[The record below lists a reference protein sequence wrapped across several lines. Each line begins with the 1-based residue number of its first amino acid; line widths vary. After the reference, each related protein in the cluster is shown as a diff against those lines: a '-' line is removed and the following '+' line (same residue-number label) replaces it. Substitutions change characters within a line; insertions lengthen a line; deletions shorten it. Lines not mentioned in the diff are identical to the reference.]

1 MLRCGIASSL
11 MILLRIEAARL
22 AAKLEGVAR
31 PERGVAT
38 IGIEIPTF
46 APRGPDGA
54 LHPLLHFCIECFLN
68 LGSHLYDPQVSPIH
82 RAHAV
87 QDVVELRLDH
97 EDHGIVPQAS
107 VWTYEQE
114 QIGKPRDGRPEISA

>member
-1 MLRCGIASSL
+1 MA
-11 MILLRIEAARL
+11 
-22 AAKLEGVAR
+22 
-31 PERGVAT
+31 

-82 RAHAV
+82 RAQAV

-114 QIGKPRDGRPEISA
+114 QIGKPRDGRPEISAGSFVPVVSQ